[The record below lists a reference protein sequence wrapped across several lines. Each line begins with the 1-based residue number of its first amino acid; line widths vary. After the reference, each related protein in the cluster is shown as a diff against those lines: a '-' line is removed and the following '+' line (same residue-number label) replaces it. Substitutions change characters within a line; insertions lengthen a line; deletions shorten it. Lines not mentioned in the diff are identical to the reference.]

1 MFKIIYFTFN
11 KLIWYNNFGNY
22 YKLNSWRKR
31 GRGFFDGRGIREI
44 HDYLGAS
51 IGRSDR
57 DYTPRPN
64 TPEGRRRTAT
74 RP

>member
-1 MFKIIYFTFN
+1 MKMKELKIEEMVEIN
-11 KLIWYNNFGNY
+11 GG
-22 YKLNSWRKR
+22 RR

-44 HDYLGAS
+44 HDYSGAS
-51 IGRSDR
+51 FGRSDR
-57 DYTPRPN
+57 DYTPSPD

>member
-1 MFKIIYFTFN
+1 MKMKELKIEEMVEIN
-11 KLIWYNNFGNY
+11 GGR
-22 YKLNSWRKR
+22 S

-44 HDYLGAS
+44 HDYSGAS

-57 DYTPRPN
+57 DYTPRPD

-74 RP
+74 K